1 MDDGFKR
8 YRLGLDVGTSSVGLA
23 AVALDDAGR
32 ERGLICSTVAI
43 FAEPLLPATKGG
55 VGEPKKASRRRARQM
70 RRQIWRKAQ
79 RLRRIA
85 DLFERVGLEQYTVAR
100 DDGQTIHALRARSA
114 KERIE
119 LPELMRVFLKLA
131 KRRGYRGELR
141 ERQGEKDKAIVAGGI
156 GKLRTQLNGR
166 LLGEYLAE
174 RFEQR
179 TSLKLKEAGLYAHRE
194 MVEAEFNAIW
204 DEQAKHHA
212 VLAGHHEGRPL
223 REHFHE
229 AILYQ
234 RPLRS
239 PESAVGRCELEP
251 SLPRAPRAHEA
262 AQRFRI
268 EKQIADLRWGMG
280 RAPLPLSDAQRE
292 VIRRIL
298 QDQKEVGFESLYKAL
313 EKEGCPRP
321 PGKPLNVHRASRDGL
336 TGNSTR
342 ATWRS
347 LKLVDEWDALSEAVQ
362 VQVINLLA
370 DMGSPEQ
377 FSEDPLWYQH
387 LAGASGKPRQFSTE
401 TVAFI
406 DVLRQ
411 HPKFGRLTAMGFEGG
426 RSAYSL
432 KALRTLVPALRELG
446 DETAAIERC
455 YERKANADSKAF
467 RLPAPEET
475 GNVVVDV
482 ALRQVRKAVNSAIAQ
497 LGGPPAEV
505 YVELARD
512 VARSLSE
519 RDERERQND
528 RDRRRRMTARDT
540 LEGKGYASPGPT
552 QIRRYLLWDEQG
564 RVCPYC
570 EHDLGLHEA
579 LSGRETEEEH
589 ILPRT
594 LTQVGRRRNQLV
606 LAHVACN
613 HAKGDRTPWQAWGNG
628 RDPGRWD
635 VVVGRAEGLASLAKT
650 QKDPA
655 VRRSILL
662 KSKLLL
668 TTEYE
673 RGEIDETAIED
684 FAERQLHETSWI
696 ARIVLG
702 WMPALVDKN
711 KVWVARGELTALLRR
726 EWGLDTVIA
735 EARYDE
741 GLKVLDTDER
751 SIEQADFERHRPFWE
766 GLPCAKA
773 DRTSRRIEK
782 RIDHRHHLVDAVVIV
797 LTTRS
802 LYQAYARYRKAAVE
816 AAAAGRAIPGAF
828 RPPLPIEGL
837 RDQVLAAV
845 KAVEVWH
852 KPDRHPGQAFFQA
865 SAYAE
870 VESAAEDGQ
879 LIRRLAKREQLNSL
893 AGPKDSAEK
902 VRKALAGIVSDE
914 VRRVV
919 TEAFEQRISQGQ
931 TPLAALAEPI
941 RYGRYGNCIRRV
953 LVFADGYDQSHYVV
967 HRNRLGVELHKRLRH
982 NGYLCLEVDLSGTGK
997 PRTRLVPPVEG
1008 ARLGSEKPGAVRFY
1022 KGDVVRDARDGKNYL
1037 VKQIKAEG
1045 GGQLIAVAS
1054 SDAREVEDIGVSKKK
1069 ISGASLRA
1077 LQVINR

>member
-1 MDDGFKR
+1 MGDGFKR

-23 AVALDDAGR
+23 AFELDEAGR
-32 ERGLICSTVAI
+32 ELGLIYSAVAI
-43 FAEPLLPATKGG
+43 FAEPLLPPTKGG

-70 RRQIWRKAQ
+70 RRQVWRKAQ
-79 RLRRIA
+79 RLRGIA
-85 DLFERVGLEQYTVAR
+85 NLFERIGLEQGAVAS
-100 DDGQTIHALRARSA
+100 DDGQTIHELRARAA
-114 KERIE
+114 KERVE

-141 ERQGEKDKAIVAGGI
+141 ERQGDKDKAIVAGGI
-156 GKLRTQLNGR
+156 GKLRAAMNGR

-174 RFEQR
+174 RFEQDA
-179 TSLKLKEAGLYAHRE
+179 SLKLKDAGLHAHRD

-204 DEQAKHHA
+204 DEQVEHHA
-212 VLAGHHEGRPL
+212 VLGGRYKDRPL

-229 AILYQ
+229 AILFQ

-239 PESAVGRCELEP
+239 PEAAVGRCELEP
-251 SLPRAPRAHEA
+251 GLPRAPRAHEA

-268 EKQIADLRWGMG
+268 EKQIADLRWGMA
-280 RAPLPLSDAQRE
+280 RAPLPLSEAQRE

-298 QDQKEVGFESLYKAL
+298 HDQKEVGFESLYKAL

-336 TGNSTR
+336 TGNRTR
-342 ATWRS
+342 AAWRA
-347 LKLVDEWDALSEAVQ
+347 LKLLDQWDALPEAAQ

-377 FSEDPLWYQH
+377 FSEDPLWHEH

-406 DVLRQ
+406 DTLRQ

-432 KALRTLVPALRELG
+432 KALRTLLSALVELG
-446 DETAAIERC
+446 DEAAAIERC
-455 YERKANADSKAF
+455 YEPKADGDAKAS

-482 ALRQVRKAVNSAIAQ
+482 ALRQVRKAVNLAIAK

-519 RDERERQND
+519 RDKWERQN
-528 RDRRRRMTARDT
+528 ARDHERRKKARVE
-540 LEGKGYASPGPT
+540 LEQEGYTSPGPT

-570 EHDLGLHEA
+570 EHRLGVHEA
-579 LSGRETEEEH
+579 ISGRETEEEH

-628 RDPGRWD
+628 RDPGRWS
-635 VVVGRAEGLASLAKT
+635 VIVGRAEDLANHAKS

-655 VRRSILL
+655 VRRSILI
-662 KSKLLL
+662 KSRLLL

-673 RGEIDETAIED
+673 RGEIDEAAIED
-684 FAERQLHETSWI
+684 FTERQLHETSWI
-696 ARIVLG
+696 SRIVLG
-702 WMPALVDKN
+702 WMPELVDKN

-735 EARYDE
+735 QARYDE

-751 SIEQADFERHRPFWE
+751 PIEQADFDRHRPFWE
-766 GLPCAKA
+766 GQPCAKA
-773 DRTSRRIEK
+773 ERTSRRIEK
-782 RIDHRHHLVDAVVIV
+782 RIDHRHHLVDAVVIA

-816 AAAAGRAIPGAF
+816 AAAVGRSLPGAF
-828 RPPLPIEGL
+828 HPPVPFEGL
-837 RDQVLAAV
+837 RDQVLVAV
-845 KAVEVWH
+845 KSAEVWH
-852 KPDRHPGQAFFQA
+852 KPDRHPGMAFFQA

-870 VESAAEDGQ
+870 VESVAADGQ
-879 LIRRLAKREQLNSL
+879 VTRRLAKREKLASL
-893 AGPKDSAEK
+893 AGVADSTEK
-902 VRKALAGIVSDE
+902 ARKALADIVSDE
-914 VRRVV
+914 VRRIV
-919 TEAFEQRISQGQ
+919 TEAFDQRIALGQ
-931 TPLAALAEPI
+931 TPQAALAEPI
-941 RYGRYGNCIRRV
+941 RYGRYGNGIRRV
-953 LVFADGYDQSHYVV
+953 LVFADGYDQSHRVV
-967 HRNRLGVELHKRLRH
+967 HRSRDGVELHKRLRH
-982 NGYLCLEVDLSGTGK
+982 NGYLCLEVDLSGKGK
-997 PRTRLVPPVEG
+997 PRTRLIPPVEG
-1008 ARLGSEKPGAVRFY
+1008 ARLSRAAPDVTRFY

-1045 GGQLIAVAS
+1045 GGQLIAVAA
-1054 SDAREVEDIGVSKKK
+1054 SDAREVEDVGVTKKK
-1069 ISGASLRA
+1069 VSGASLRA
-1077 LQVINR
+1077 LQVVNR